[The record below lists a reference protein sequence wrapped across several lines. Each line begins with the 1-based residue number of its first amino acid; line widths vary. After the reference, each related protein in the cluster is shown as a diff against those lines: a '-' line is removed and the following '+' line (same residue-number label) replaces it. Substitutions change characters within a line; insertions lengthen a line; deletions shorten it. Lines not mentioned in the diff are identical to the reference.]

1 VESTRAGRTAAA
13 QGAGG
18 RRGALALKDDGGSV
32 VTLQRGEQEG
42 RQNGG
47 SKGSRRMARRSGLEG
62 RRRLGHDAL
71 AWGQRRWPRA
81 VAVGGGSVAASGAK
95 GSFEPLTRPT
105 TRAVLG

>member
-1 VESTRAGRTAAA
+1 VAAR
-13 QGAGG
+13 GAGG
-18 RRGALALKDDGGSV
+18 RRGAPALKDDGGSV
-32 VTLQRGEQEG
+32 AALQRGEQEG

-71 AWGQRRWPRA
+71 ARGQRRWPRA